1 MEKFEE
7 IEDMLISWK
16 VHKLYNIGIERK
28 ILWEKTGRIF
38 IIFEHKHIIDLKV
51 GKVIEYKLL

>member
-16 VHKLYNIGIERK
+16 EYKLYKIGIERK
-28 ILWEKTGRIF
+28 TLWEKTGQIF

-51 GKVIEYKLL
+51 RKVIEYKLL